1 MAKAKSVLTKINNEL
16 AIEQKAYLE
25 DTDDAFWDENYENW
39 NRLIAEQ
46 EANVDSDATEL
57 TILHDDG
64 SIWYSGR
71 IGGTDTGFLKPRLR
85 YPALPYSIVPYCDAL
100 DRCAEVADDENG
112 TLDDI
117 VNAVNAELA
126 KTDDKAIKAALYFYL
141 GSRYEEYENC
151 DEEMLECCGKALAM
165 FREVTDNYPT
175 LSKQYIAGILDA
187 MGVTLLRLERYDE
200 AEAKFKEGLEFC
212 RLCMIDYSPI
222 DWTYHTLIAYHHL
235 ALLYERQ
242 KKLQKA
248 KAYIEECWRTY
259 EGNDVTIARS
269 FYYMMID
276 HMVRIYQL
284 CGETDKAESFWRDN
298 GISPLA
304 RFLQEQEI
312 EIPGNDTPDSEISA
326 RVQQVLQNIAFA
338 SRDNLVDYIEQLCT
352 RTTMESLVSELH
364 KFIGLIKD
372 ANPWPENQITNVDS
386 ITNGSWLMADL
397 GVVEFEL
404 SLFFIALYIELGQT
418 VDSPL
423 LLGDFEDCDED
434 DEQYKPN
441 FDTTEICTAPKL
453 GEVKA
458 FIEWA
463 LTEDAE

>member
-1 MAKAKSVLTKINNEL
+1 MAKAKSVLTTINDEL
-16 AIEQKAYLE
+16 ALEQKAYLE
-25 DTDDAFWDENYENW
+25 DTNDAFGDENYENW
-39 NRLIAEQ
+39 NKLIAEQ
-46 EANVDSDATEL
+46 EANVDSDATKL

-71 IGGTDTGFLKPRLR
+71 IGGTDTEFLKPRLR

-141 GSRYEEYENC
+141 GSRYEEYENY

-212 RLCMIDYSPI
+212 RLFMIDYSPI
-222 DWTYHTLIAYHHL
+222 DWTYHTLIAYQHL

-242 KKLQKA
+242 NNLKKA
-248 KAYIEECWRTY
+248 KAYIEECVRTY
-259 EGNDVTIARS
+259 YEREVDLPWTFV
-269 FYYMMID
+269 YEMKD
-276 HMVRIYQL
+276 QMVRIYLL
-284 CGETDKAESFWRDN
+284 CGETEKAETFWHDY
-298 GISPLA
+298 GVSPLA
-304 RFLQEQEI
+304 RFLHEMGI
-312 EIPGNDTPDSEISA
+312 GILDNDTSDTEVSA
-326 RVQQVLQNIAFA
+326 KVQKVLKNIAFA
-338 SRDNLVDYIEQLCT
+338 SRDNLVEYLDQLSQK
-352 RTTMESLVSELH
+352 TTMESLVSELQR
-364 KFIGLIKD
+364 FIGLIKGV
-372 ANPWPENQITNVDS
+372 NLWPEKHIADVGS
-386 ITNGSWLMADL
+386 ISNESWLMSDL
-397 GVVEFEL
+397 GVTEIEL
-404 SLFFIALYIELGQT
+404 NLFFIALYIELGQT

-434 DEQYKPN
+434 DERFKPD
-441 FDTTEICTAPKL
+441 FDTTAICTAPKL